1 MVQAPAPTTETVLP
15 DTVQTAGVVDEYLTG
30 SPELAAAVRRNGA
43 APNTRLGNAG
53 NAICCVPA
61 TTVKLW
67 LTESGAQVEFPAWLA
82 VTVQVPVPTI
92 VRMVP
97 DTVHTTG
104 VEELNVTGRPE
115 LAVAPIVNGAL
126 PNESTEGPR

>member
-1 MVQAPAPTTETVLP
+1 VLP

-61 TTVKLW
+61 TTVKLCSRRAAPR
-67 LTESGAQVEFPAWLA
+67 LSFPPGLRNGTSACA
-82 VTVQVPVPTI
+82 NDRQDGS
-92 VRMVP
+92 RHR
-97 DTVHTTG
+97 HTTG
-104 VEELNVTGRPE
+104 VEELNVTEGRT
-115 LAVAPIVNGAL
+115 AVAPIVNGAL